1 MPRSLRVTVS
11 TEAWEALNEAASRF
25 HSTPETI
32 ASRILNPVAE
42 LIGTA
47 YTLVDEAHSS
57 IDVVTRWGISHGPS
71 EADEFSMETDSELPS
86 ETP

>member
-1 MPRSLRVTVS
+1 MPRSIRVNLS

-42 LIGTA
+42 LLGEG
-47 YTLVDEAHSS
+47 YTLVDEDHPKL
-57 IDVVTRWGISHGPS
+57 DVVTRWGISHGPS
-71 EADEFSMETDSELPS
+71 EAEEFDIKPEQEG
-86 ETP
+86 

>member
-1 MPRSLRVTVS
+1 MARSIRVKIS

-42 LIGTA
+42 LIGSA
-47 YTLVDEAHSS
+47 YTLVDEDHPG

-71 EADEFSMETDSELPS
+71 EAEEFDIKPEP